1 MQKLALI
8 ITFFITSFITA
19 QNYEQGMQKALSL
32 INENPTEATNLF
44 ERIAA
49 SDLDNWIPFYY
60 AANMYIMSSFGVTDQ
75 SVIKGKLDKAKA
87 HLAFAEAAS
96 PNNPEVMV
104 MKALMYTAWVSFD
117 GMTYGMQFSPDINAL
132 YAKAKSIA
140 PNNPRVLLNKAQWD
154 IGSAKFFG
162 QDTAPFCKDIQK
174 SLELFATFKAE
185 TPFHPNWGKEQATK
199 ALNECGK

>member
-1 MQKLALI
+1 MKLISTLFVLTITSMLFSQNTVSGIVYDTKGKPIEGANVYIEGTYDGNTSNENGAFSFTTEAINVLI
-8 ITFFITSFITA
+8 LIVSYITFETYTKTGSISDFKGLKITLREDVNALDAVVISAGSF
-19 QNYEQGMQKALSL
+19 
-32 INENPTEATNLF
+32 
-44 ERIAA
+44 AA
-49 SDLDNWIPFYY
+49 GDN
-60 AANMYIMSSFGVTDQ
+60 S
-75 SVIKGKLDKAKA
+75 K
-87 HLAFAEAAS
+87 
-96 PNNPEVMV
+96 
-104 MKALMYTAWVSFD
+104 
-117 GMTYGMQFSPDINAL
+117 INAL

-162 QDTAPFCKDIQK
+162 QETAPFCKDIQK